1 MPKKKVKILD
11 VTVRDGSYLMSFKY
25 TAEQVGEIVKKLQS
39 CGVEYAEIGHGISFG
54 AKKAGLPAAS
64 TDEEQ
69 IEAAYKVRRG
79 AKHKIKLGVI
89 GLLPV
94 FNPDDLKPLAKK
106 LHFVRL
112 ACNVIVP
119 EYLEDIVPKCK
130 DMGLKVF
137 VQMMRS
143 SAVTAKEAAT
153 SAAKLSKYG
162 ADVIY
167 IVDTAG
173 AFVPDEVPEFV
184 KRVKDASKK
193 EVGFHAHNNLMLATA
208 NSMAAVE
215 AGVDFVDASL
225 RGVGR
230 GSGNVALEI
239 LVLLLKKYKY
249 ECKINAKKLFMAAE
263 NLENKLWKY
272 VPRVPVSDPY
282 IAAKKRDFFPFQ
294 LLEKIAKEM
303 KVNVYTLIDDLT
315 KFKAGTELT
324 IDDIGDIIVSHGQDE
339 NEIFKKIGLI
349 PSV

>member
-1 MPKKKVKILD
+1 MPKKKIKILD

-25 TAEQVGEIVKKLQS
+25 TAAQVGEIVSKLQS
-39 CGVEYAEIGHGISFG
+39 CGIEYAEIGHGISFG

-64 TDEEQ
+64 ADEEQ

-89 GLLPV
+89 GLLPI
-94 FNPDDLKPLAKK
+94 FNPEDLKPVAKK

-112 ACNVIVP
+112 ACNVILP
-119 EYLEDIVPKCK
+119 DYLEDIIQKCK
-130 DMGLKVF
+130 NMGLKVF

-143 SAVTAKEAAT
+143 SAVEAKVAAE
-153 SAAKLSKYG
+153 SAKKLVEYG

-173 AFVPDEVPEFV
+173 AFLPNEVADFI

-208 NSMAAVE
+208 NTVAAAQ
-215 AGVDFVDASL
+215 AGADFIDASL

-230 GSGNVALEI
+230 GSGNVPLEI

-249 ECKINAKKLFMAAE
+249 ECKINAKRLFIATEKLE
-263 NLENKLWKY
+263 DKLWKY

-282 IAAKKRDFFPFQ
+282 LAAKKRDFFPFQ
-294 LLEKIAKEM
+294 LLEKIAKEL
-303 KVNVYTLIDDLT
+303 KVPVYSIIDDLV
-315 KFKAGTELT
+315 KFKAGTELSL
-324 IDDIGDIIVSHGQDE
+324 DDIGDIIVGRGRDE
-339 NEIFKKIGLI
+339 NEVFKKIGLI